1 MGSEE
6 TWLAQARAGIEA
18 LAGDP
23 ADPVG
28 RGLLGEAWARLDA
41 GTRPDWVVQ
50 AREALLV
57 PALPDWPLRTERL
70 VLRLPTATDLD
81 GVLAMWGDPEVTR
94 YLPVGPLDEA
104 GVRARI
110 AQHGSPRADDDVLHL
125 VLVVEESGTVVGE
138 MTVRVEGPS
147 FSTAEVGWVLRPG
160 WTGRGVA
167 SEAAR
172 ECLRLL
178 FEVYRVHR
186 VHASLDPRNDA
197 SAALCE
203 RLGMQRESLT
213 RRDYWGKGEW
223 SDSLGYGIL
232 REEWEART
240 PGSELPRK

>member
-138 MTVRVEGPS
+138 MTVRVEGPRS
-147 FSTAEVGWVLRPG
+147 RPPRSAG
-160 WTGRGVA
+160 CCVRDGPDGAWR
-167 SEAAR
+167 AR
-172 ECLRLL
+172 
-178 FEVYRVHR
+178 
-186 VHASLDPRNDA
+186 
-197 SAALCE
+197 
-203 RLGMQRESLT
+203 RLGSACGCSSRCTGCTRAWILATTPRQRCA
-213 RRDYWGKGEW
+213 
-223 SDSLGYGIL
+223 SDSGCSAS
-232 REEWEART
+232 R
-240 PGSELPRK
+240 